1 MKVLHLGKYYPPV
14 YGGFETHLGLLASGL
29 AVSGL
34 NVRVVVS
41 DVGFTRRDDISS
53 GVRITRLPRFAEFFG
68 APLYT
73 GIAKC
78 IREEHP
84 DIVHIHW
91 PNPWSILG
99 YLRSSHKGLL
109 VVTYHS
115 DVVGRKI
122 LQKAFAPFLR
132 AVLDRAAVILPT
144 SSNYMVSSVVLG
156 PYVSKCRVV
165 PLGISAEE
173 PAHSNDAEVA
183 AIQAR
188 FSKPIVLAVGR
199 LVRYKG
205 FEYLIRAM
213 RDVDAQLVIIGDG
226 PLRDE
231 LQAKIVHMGI
241 QHRAVILPRVD
252 DVKPYYCASKMFVLS
267 SVTRAEAF
275 GIVQLEAMAAGKPV
289 INTALP
295 TGVTHVSIDG
305 VTGLTVPPRDSRA
318 MVVAINRLLD
328 DPGMAS
334 NFGVAGQERVRTL
347 FNAHAMVQAV
357 SDIYREFAN

>member
-29 AVSGL
+29 ADSGL

-41 DVGFTRRDDISS
+41 DLGFTRRDEVDS

-73 GIAKC
+73 GIGKC

-84 DIVHIHW
+84 DIVHLHW
-91 PNPWSILG
+91 PNPCSILG
-99 YLRSSHKGLL
+99 YLRSGHKGLL

-115 DVVGRKI
+115 DVVGRKL
-122 LQKAFAPFLR
+122 LQKGFAPFLR
-132 AVLDRAAVILPT
+132 SVLERAAVILPT
-144 SSNYMVSSVVLG
+144 SVNYMVSSVVLS
-156 PYVSKCRVV
+156 PYKSKCRVV
-165 PLGISAEE
+165 PLGISQNE
-173 PAHSNDAEVA
+173 PTHSDDAAAA
-183 AIQAR
+183 AIRTR
-188 FSKPIVLAVGR
+188 FPKPIVLAVGR

-213 RDVDAQLVIIGDG
+213 RDVKAQLVIIGQG
-226 PLRDE
+226 PLREE
-231 LQAKIVHMGI
+231 LQKEIEQSRV
-241 QHRAVILPRVD
+241 QDRAVILPHVD
-252 DVKPYYCASKMFVLS
+252 EVKPYYCASRIFVLP

-295 TGVTHVSIDG
+295 TGVTYVSMDG
-305 VTGLTVPPRDSRA
+305 VTGLTVPPGSPMA
-318 MVVAINRLLD
+318 LSAAINRLLD
-328 DPGMAS
+328 DSAMARD
-334 NFGVAGQERVRTL
+334 FGLAGKERVRTL
-347 FNAHAMVQAV
+347 FDAHAMVQSV
-357 SDIYREFAN
+357 FGIYREFAN

>member
-29 AVSGL
+29 ADSGL

-41 DVGFTRRDDISS
+41 DVGFTRRDEVDS

-78 IREEHP
+78 IREERP
-84 DIVHIHW
+84 DIVHLHW
-91 PNPWSILG
+91 PNPCSILG
-99 YLRSSHKGLL
+99 YLRSGHKGLL

-115 DVVGRKI
+115 DVIGREV
-122 LQKAFAPFLR
+122 LQKGFAPFLR
-132 AVLDRAAVILPT
+132 AVLERAAVILPT
-144 SSNYMVSSVVLG
+144 SFNYMVSSVVLS

-165 PLGISAEE
+165 SLGISPEE
-173 PAHSNDAEVA
+173 SDHSNDAEVA
-183 AIQAR
+183 AIRER
-188 FSKPIVLAVGR
+188 FPKPIVLAVGR

-213 RDVDAQLVIIGDG
+213 RGVNAQLVIIGEG
-226 PLRDE
+226 PLREE
-231 LQAKIVHMGI
+231 LQEEIV
-241 QHRAVILPRVD
+241 QSCVQDRAVILPRVD
-252 DVKPYYCASKMFVLS
+252 DVKPYYCASKMFVLP

-275 GIVQLEAMAAGKPV
+275 GIVQLEAMTAGKPV

-295 TGVTHVSIDG
+295 TGVTYVSMDG
-305 VTGLTVPPRDSRA
+305 VTGLTVPPRAPQALS
-318 MVVAINRLLD
+318 VAINRFLN
-328 DPGMAS
+328 DPAMARD
-334 NFGVAGQERVRTL
+334 FGLAGQERVRTL
-347 FNAHAMVQAV
+347 FDAHAMVRSV
-357 SDIYREFAN
+357 CEIYREVAI